1 MRHYRWRAVMS
12 AADVRRTAR
21 AVGFTKEQADVVVR
35 IAFCESRHQPR
46 AHTDNPSTGDN
57 SYGLMMINM
66 IGDLGPARRKQYGLT
81 TNEQLAWRISKGR
94 AGLVPLVVRPPHR
107 RHLIYLINHHHMIYR
122 INQTNRRP
130 TRTMSVW
137 GSSKAC
143 GQYPNVNS
151 GAESITSSTASH
163 LRNAPNSN

>member
-81 TNEQLAWRISKGR
+81 TNEQLLDPVKNLRVAWRMSHGGR
-94 AGLVPLVVRPPHR
+94 DWSPWTCARIIGL
-107 RHLIYLINHHHMIYR
+107 
-122 INQTNRRP
+122 
-130 TRTMSVW
+130 
-137 GSSKAC
+137 A
-143 GQYPNVNS
+143 
-151 GAESITSSTASH
+151 
-163 LRNAPNSN
+163 